1 MKLTG
6 LTLAAIGAA
15 LAVSASTEPDA
26 VTRWLIACAGLALAG
41 VGVTYLGAKG
51 AK

>member
-1 MKLTG
+1 MTRLYG
-6 LTLAAIGAA
+6 LTLAAVGTA

-41 VGVTYLGAKG
+41 VGVTHLGAKR
-51 AK
+51 